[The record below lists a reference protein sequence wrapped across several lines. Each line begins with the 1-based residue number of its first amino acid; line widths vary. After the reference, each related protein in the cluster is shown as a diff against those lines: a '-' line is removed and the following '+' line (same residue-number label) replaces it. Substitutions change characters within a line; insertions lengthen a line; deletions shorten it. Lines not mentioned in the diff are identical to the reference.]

1 MTDFLDNFSNA
12 QIKLSNDQDEKPSP
26 QKSSSLLNT
35 LKGYIKLNPNDL
47 DNNNTNENDSLK
59 ITTQST
65 LKNEDE
71 GMLSKIKNI
80 FQVEQSY
87 TRFLI
92 CLFVGICLMFLSLM
106 FLPMV
111 IFSPQKFVL
120 MFSMGSFITI
130 YSFIFY
136 YGTNEFMNMIF
147 CHERRIYTIS
157 FILSLFVGFYFT
169 FNPTYYIIALLCS
182 GLQMIVMVIYVL
194 SFIPGGKNGISF
206 ILSMMVLPIK
216 KLFGIE

>member
-12 QIKLSNDQDEKPSP
+12 QIKLSNDQDDKPSP
-26 QKSSSLLNT
+26 QKSNSFLST

-47 DNNNTNENDSLK
+47 DSNNSNENDSL
-59 ITTQST
+59 IFSSQPTI
-65 LKNEDE
+65 KNENE
-71 GMLSKIKNI
+71 GMLSKIKNL

-92 CLFVGICLMFLSLM
+92 CLFVGICLIFLSLM

-136 YGTNEFMNMIF
+136 YGTNEFMNMIL
-147 CHERRIYTIS
+147 CNERRIYTIS
-157 FILSLFVGFYFT
+157 FILSLFVGFYFM
-169 FNPTYYIIALLCS
+169 FNPTYYIISLLCS

-206 ILSMMVLPIK
+206 ILNMMISPVK
-216 KLFGIE
+216 KLFGKE